1 MIVLNTFCA
10 WIIVLCS
17 FTFFKI
23 VFEQDKMTRF
33 HVLDRMVIRLGVLS
47 ILISEIMIGV
57 NFKQPSLDG
66 VLLNNGLALIYI
78 FLNYQFYSKNK
89 W

>member
-1 MIVLNTFCA
+1 MDILNTFCA

-17 FTFFKI
+17 FTFIKI

-33 HVLDRMVIRLGVLS
+33 HVLDRLVLRIAIVS
-47 ILISEIMIGV
+47 ILIAEILIGV
-57 NFKQPSLDG
+57 KCDIPSIEE
-66 VLLNNGLALIYI
+66 VLLNNGLALVYL
-78 FLNYQFYSKNK
+78 FLNYQYYSKKK